1 MLTLHYH
8 PLSSYCWKALI
19 ALYETETSFV
29 PHLVNLGNPEER
41 AALCA
46 LWPVGKFPV
55 LVEEAAHEE
64 DERRVFPESSII
76 IEMLA
81 VEQDQHGTL
90 IPADAD
96 LAREVRLYDRYFDL
110 YVHNA
115 MGRIVADRLR
125 PAEHRDPYGV
135 AEAKAQLAAAYE
147 VIDARMATRTW
158 CIGELFTMAD
168 CAAAPALFYGHRVV
182 PIDARH
188 RHALAY
194 LERLRQRPSFAR
206 VVHEAEPYFH
216 MVPQ

>member
-19 ALYETETSFV
+19 ALYETQTAFV
-29 PHLVNLGNPEER
+29 PHLVNLQNPDER

-46 LWPVGKFPV
+46 LWSVGKFPV
-55 LVEEAAHEE
+55 LVDD
-64 DERRVFPESSII
+64 DEGARRVIPESSII
-76 IEMLA
+76 IELLA
-81 VEQDQHGTL
+81 VEHDPRGTL
-90 IPADAD
+90 IPADPD
-96 LAREVRLYDRYFDL
+96 VAREVRLYDRYFDL

-125 PAEHRDPYGV
+125 PAEHRDPYGL

-147 VIDARMATRTW
+147 AIDARMATRTW
-158 CIGELFTMAD
+158 CIGDLFTMAD
-168 CAAAPALFYGHRVV
+168 CAAAPALFYGHRMV
-182 PIDARH
+182 PIAARH

-206 VVHEAEPYFH
+206 VLREAEPYFH